1 MYPVR
6 IIRLIEIRTRKE
18 ISVHLALASA
28 VEQSDSSLSNS
39 PCQLPDKAQ
48 ELLDSIAI
56 LEIMVSKLE
65 QESVALQYQLSQE
78 RNERR
83 FAEYHLT
90 HLLYPAS
97 SPFDCS
103 QFNFTEMS
111 MRTCG
116 MEKAEGRVE
125 DNALLPDVI
134 REPDKDLFVEKLCH
148 HPNWLSE
155 EMVLCMRDI
164 FLSLADSSKISS
176 PECLASPS
184 SPECLTP

>member
-1 MYPVR
+1 MALHLLVKK
-6 IIRLIEIRTRKE
+6 LQQQLQEE